1 MFRLICNFKSYR
13 NQQWS
18 RKLATD
24 TKSADLS
31 APPAPTVAKKTGAG
45 FFQRV
50 SSFLV
55 GAGLS
60 ALVSQYY
67 IYQELVYGNRTMI
80 SKQKELEQRLSKL
93 ETKK

>member
-1 MFRLICNFKSYR
+1 MLRLIGNLKPYG
-13 NQQWS
+13 NQQWT

-24 TKSADLS
+24 AKSAS
-31 APPAPTVAKKTGAG
+31 APAPAPVAKKTGAG

-60 ALVSQYY
+60 ALFSQYF
-67 IYQELVYGNRTMI
+67 IYQELIHGNKSII

-93 ETKK
+93 EKK